1 MRVFIPL
8 ALLSLAACRPS
19 PSAGALSGSG
29 ISTPGAMQGTV
40 VDASTGNGVSGAT
53 VTLIPGDTVTGAN
66 SAMSTRSVGGDF
78 RFAAIIPGRYTLEV
92 TARGYRP
99 TSSALY
105 FSPGQARSGYRYTLV
120 PVAVCP
126 KSATGQKGPS
136 CP

>member
-1 MRVFIPL
+1 MRPSVSL
-8 ALLSLAACRPS
+8 TLLLLAACHPS

-40 VDASTGNGVSGAT
+40 VDASTGSGVSGAT
-53 VTLIPGDTVTGAN
+53 VALIPGDTVTGAG
-66 SAMSTRSVGGDF
+66 SALSTRTVGGDF
-78 RFAAIIPGRYTLEV
+78 RFAAIIPGRYMVEV

-99 TSSALY
+99 TSTALHS
-105 FSPGQARSGYRYTLV
+105 SPGQARSGYRFALV

-126 KSATGQKGPS
+126 KPVVGQRNPT

>member
-126 KSATGQKGPS
+126 KPVMGQKIPT